1 MSDVNDSI
9 QQKRDLGDSGKEA
22 LSKRSFYKKGMKK
35 IVRGLM
41 SWEAMCFVVGIL
53 FGRAV
58 ILTNLTPFILP
69 FFATT
74 GFLKPKRRVLAF
86 FSILLG
92 AVTVSGW
99 QVVFTVLSLLIY
111 MILRAGVVKV
121 SNKEEVRSL
130 PYIVFVAGIIS
141 RLGFD
146 FLKSDQL
153 IPSQE
158 LLAIVEAGLSFLLCL
173 IFLQSMPLFT
183 VKTHKRTFKTEE
195 IICFI
200 ILLASTLT
208 GTIGLSYQGVAL
220 DHILTRYCVLVFA
233 YVGGAAIGA
242 TVGVV
247 VGLIMSL
254 ANVEGLFQ
262 MSLLAFSG
270 LLGGLLKEGKRW
282 GVGFGL
288 VIGTLLIGLYGQGY
302 NQLFN
307 TTVES
312 LVAFVLFLLTPQG
325 LLFRLASLIPGTK
338 EYQQQQQHYL
348 KKARDV
354 IASRVDQFSSLFQTL
369 STSFIY
375 QTAAH
380 SEDQE
385 HQRDILLSNV
395 TEKTCQNCFKK
406 EYCWVKHFYQTHEYM
421 NAIIQET
428 KEDPEIKNAKLRRDW
443 MHHCVKSEKVIDVIY
458 EEQQRFKERIKFKHS
473 MQESR
478 RLVADQLMGV
488 SQVMG
493 DFAKEIQREGDTHQQ
508 QEEQIL
514 FQLQKVGLDVENV
527 DIYNLEERSVD
538 IDITMPRDD
547 HGESEKVIAPIL
559 SGILGESIVVKKRV
573 EPDVVNGYGQVT
585 FGSAKAYEIETGI
598 ASTAKGGSWIS
609 GDNCSAFELGG
620 GKYVLA
626 ISDGMGNGER
636 AHVESYETL
645 KLLSKV
651 LKSGIDETI
660 AIKSINSILSLRSTD
675 EIFSTL
681 DLVMVDLQNAC
692 AKFLKIGSNP
702 SFVKRGHEILMVEAG
717 NLPMGIIQDV
727 DVEVV
732 DEPLKAGDL
741 LIMMSDGIFEAPRQ
755 VENTEMWI
763 KHKIKELKTE
773 HPQEVADILLEE
785 VIRSTDG
792 VIEDDMTI
800 VVSRIQ
806 HYTPKWAAIP
816 TYAHNHQKM
825 SKAQ

>member
-1 MSDVNDSI
+1 MSDIHDAI
-9 QQKRDLGDSGKEA
+9 Q
-22 LSKRSFYKKGMKK
+22 SKRIMGGSDEETLSNKGFLKKGMNK
-35 IVRGLM
+35 IVQGLT
-41 SWEAMCFVVGIL
+41 SWEALCLVIGIL

-69 FFATT
+69 FFSTI
-74 GFLKPKRRVLAF
+74 GLLRPKRSVLAF
-86 FSILLG
+86 LALLLG

-99 QVVFTVLSLLIY
+99 QVIFVVLSLLIY
-111 MILRAGVVKV
+111 RILRAGVVRV
-121 SNKEEVRSL
+121 SNKEEVRLL
-130 PYIVFVAGIIS
+130 PYMVFVAGLMS

-146 FLKSDQL
+146 FFKSGQL

-183 VKTHKRTFKTEE
+183 AKIHKRVLKTEE

-208 GTIGLSYQGVAL
+208 GTIEVSYHGVAL
-220 DHILTRYCVLVFA
+220 DHVLTRYCVLIFA
-233 YVGGAAIGA
+233 YVGGSAIGA

-288 VIGTLLIGLYGQGY
+288 IIGTLLIGLYGQGY
-302 NQLFN
+302 NHLLN
-307 TTVES
+307 TIIES
-312 LVAFVLFLLTPQG
+312 LVAFVLFLLTPRG

-348 KKARDV
+348 KKTRDV

-369 STSFIY
+369 STSFVY
-375 QTAAH
+375 QTTAH
-380 SEDQE
+380 AENQAHE
-385 HQRDILLSNV
+385 RDVLLSDV
-395 TEKTCQNCFKK
+395 TEKTCQNCYKK
-406 EYCWVKHFYQTHEYM
+406 EYCWVKHFYQTYGYM

-428 KEDPEIKNAKLRRDW
+428 KEDSKIKSAKLRRDW
-443 MHHCVKSEKVIDVIY
+443 MHHCIKSDKVVDVIY
-458 EEQQRFKERIKFKHS
+458 EEQQRFKEKIKFKHS
-473 MQESR
+473 LQESR

-547 HGESEKVIAPIL
+547 CGESEKVIAPIL
-559 SGILGESIVVKKRV
+559 SGILDESIVVKKRV
-573 EPDVVNGYGQVT
+573 GSDVVNGYGLVT
-585 FGSAKAYEIETGI
+585 FGSAKAYEIETGV

-609 GDNCSAFELGG
+609 GDNCSAFELGD

-636 AHVESYETL
+636 AHIESYETL

-702 SFVKRGHEILMVEAG
+702 SFIKRGHEVLMIEAG

-727 DVEVV
+727 DVDVV
-732 DEPLKAGDL
+732 EEPLKAGDL
-741 LIMMSDGIFEAPRQ
+741 LIMMSDGILEAPRQ
-755 VENTEMWI
+755 IENTEMWM
-763 KHKIKELKTE
+763 KRKIKELKTE
-773 HPQEVADILLEE
+773 HPQEIADVLLEE
-785 VIRSTDG
+785 VIRSTG
-792 VIEDDMTI
+792 GAIKDDMTI
-800 VVSRIQ
+800 VVSKIQ
-806 HYTPKWAAIP
+806 HHTPKWAAIP
-816 TYAHNHQKM
+816 TYAHHYHKM